1 MFQHLFKLIWKRK
14 ARNLMLSLEL
24 LLAFV
29 VVFAVAAVGVRST
42 QLYQQP
48 LGFDGADVWSVRIED
63 VQDGKATFS
72 PEVYDSFKR
81 ALEALPEV
89 RKVAFASTAPYTSR
103 TMVID
108 LTPVDGGPEVK
119 TELVEATD
127 DFLPLLGVTLVQGR
141 SFDQTDNGAA
151 AQAVVVN
158 GHMAR
163 AMFGDASPIGKT
175 FDASRLTDGKQIVMR
190 VVGVVDTLRIKGE
203 FDSRENVVI
212 MRHVPSQTMDGMR
225 MIMLKTAPGT
235 TRSFEEKLSRQLK
248 LINNGWAY
256 EIAPL
261 AEMRKTELR
270 EQLIPLKVIS
280 VVAAFLLVM
289 VAFGLFGVLWQN
301 TARRIPEIGLRRA
314 VGASSGNIYRQIIAE
329 QMLLSSMAM
338 AVALLIL
345 VQLPLT
351 GTFGESLNWT
361 VFGVATALS
370 MAVIYLLSLL
380 CSVYPGWRA
389 SRMSPTAALHYE

>member
-108 LTPVDGGPEVK
+108 LTPVDGGPGVK

-190 VVGVVDTLRIKGE
+190 VVGVVDTLRMKGE

-212 MRHVPSQTMDGMR
+212 MRHVAHQTMDGMR

-270 EQLIPLKVIS
+270 EQLIPLKILA

-314 VGASSGNIYRQIIAE
+314 IGASSGNIYRQIIAE

>member
-48 LGFDGADVWSVRIED
+48 LGFDGDDVWSVRIED

-103 TMVID
+103 TMVTD
-108 LTPVDGGPEVK
+108 LKPVDGGPFIQ
-119 TELVEATD
+119 TELAEASD

-141 SFDQTDNGAA
+141 GFDQTDNGAA

-175 FDASRLTDGKQIVMR
+175 FDASRLSDKKQTIMR
-190 VVGVVDTLRIKGE
+190 VVGVVDTLRMKGE

-212 MRHVPSQTMDGMR
+212 MRHVAHQTMDGMR

-270 EQLIPLKVIS
+270 EQLIPLKILA

-314 VGASSGNIYRQIIAE
+314 IGASAGNIYRQIIAE
-329 QMLLSSMAM
+329 QMLLSSMSM

-351 GTFGESLNWT
+351 GALGDSLNWA
-361 VFGVATALS
+361 VFGVAAALS
-370 MAVIYLLSLL
+370 MTVIYLLSLL

>member
-14 ARNLMLSLEL
+14 GRNLMLSLEL

-29 VVFAVAAVGVRST
+29 VVFAVAAVGVRFT

-48 LGFDGADVWSVRIED
+48 LGFDGDDVWSVRIED
-63 VQDGKATFS
+63 VQDGKASFS

-81 ALEALPEV
+81 ALEAMPEV

-103 TMVID
+103 TMATD
-108 LTPVDGGPEVK
+108 LTPVDGGPAVK
-119 TELVEATD
+119 TELAEASD
-127 DFLPLLGVTLVQGR
+127 DFLPLLGVKIVRGR
-141 SFDQTDNGAA
+141 GFDQTDNGAA
-151 AQAVVVN
+151 GQPVVVN
-158 GHMAR
+158 RHLAR
-163 AMFGDASPIGKT
+163 AMFGDADPIGKT
-175 FDASRLTDGKQIVMR
+175 YDASSQGGRNNDLMR
-190 VVGVVDTLRIKGE
+190 VVGVIDSLRMKGE
-203 FDSRENVVI
+203 FDARENIVI
-212 MRHVPSQTMDGMR
+212 MRHVPGQTMDGMR

-235 TRSFEEKLSRQLK
+235 ARSFEEKLSRQLK
-248 LINNGWAY
+248 LVNNGWAY

-261 AEMRKTELR
+261 AEMRKSELR
-270 EQLIPLKVIS
+270 EQLIPLKILA

-314 VGASSGNIYRQIIAE
+314 IGASAGNIYRQIIAE
-329 QMLLSSMAM
+329 QMLLSSLAM
-338 AVALLIL
+338 AVALLLL

-351 GTFGESLNWT
+351 GALGASLNWT
-361 VFGVATALS
+361 VFGLAAALS

-389 SRMSPTAALHYE
+389 SRMSPTDALHYE